1 MSGFK
6 NFIMR
11 GNLVQL
17 AVAVV
22 IGAQFSGLVKQF
34 VSSFIDPLLALA
46 GGTPNFATL
55 SFKVHKATFTYGA
68 FLTDVLSFLI
78 AALVVYFVL
87 VVPVTRLIAFMERNK
102 AATEKDCPVCTMS
115 IPINAQR
122 CPECTSMLVEDSSQ
136 SQPAGQ
142 STGVLAPPSYY
153 LRQRLSATPSTRNGP
168 CRLRQRPRLLVS
180 VASATGM
187 RAGRWRRRQDVG
199 RGWVVPV
206 TSGGRRRR
214 RGG

>member
-1 MSGFK
+1 MGGKSEYFCRIGKSAGMSGFK

-17 AVAVV
+17 AVAV

-34 VSSFIDPLLALA
+34 VSSFIEPLLALA

-87 VVPVTRLIAFMERNK
+87 VLPVTRLIAFMERNK
-102 AATEKDCPVCTMS
+102 AATEKDCPQCTMS

-122 CPECTSMLVEDSSQ
+122 CPECTSMLVEDSGQ

-142 STGVLAPPSYY
+142 SKGVLAPPS
-153 LRQRLSATPSTRNGP
+153 
-168 CRLRQRPRLLVS
+168 
-180 VASATGM
+180 
-187 RAGRWRRRQDVG
+187 
-199 RGWVVPV
+199 
-206 TSGGRRRR
+206 
-214 RGG
+214 